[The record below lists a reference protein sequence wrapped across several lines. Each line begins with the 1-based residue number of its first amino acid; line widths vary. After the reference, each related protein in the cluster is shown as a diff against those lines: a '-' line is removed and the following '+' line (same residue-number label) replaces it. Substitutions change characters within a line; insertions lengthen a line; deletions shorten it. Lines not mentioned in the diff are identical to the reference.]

1 MTKTNFE
8 KQSKQKNHSYIT
20 YGIICLIALIGTP
33 GIIEDQGGWTFTNII
48 LFPIYFFAA
57 WVACFFVFFIFLK
70 IPFIVLIR
78 TPYRLLKGEKLI
90 QKNIC
95 PFCEQEVSGWLDKE
109 NPECRNKFNKDLNMI
124 KGKIDELL
132 KNDALIDFKSMLDGA
147 SESSINYLNK
157 YEGRKY
163 LKKILENEF
172 ILIES
177 ISVSRRVN
185 KLVQSLAEYFEIDK
199 GKFLELLDEDNAL
212 SSNLGYAFENLITP
226 LLDDFLI
233 DDKESVNLESTF
245 QEMQNIM
252 PFTLAGLS
260 NDITAGIL
268 YGNQLY
274 RLKNNIKL
282 NEVSLPSGILL
293 QKNENPIMSF
303 KRIGCY
309 SLNIKTKYRGRSTGG
324 SYKLSSKLIIRHSEH
339 RGRPISY
346 SEWDFIGNGQL
357 VLTNKH
363 IYFLGDGSARDHKE
377 KIASIISFDPTSD
390 GFIINLNFK
399 TRPAVRYKMDQHSAF
414 YCTNM
419 LSMTK

>member
-1 MTKTNFE
+1 MAAGEGSPGGHRTKRSGGRRGR
-8 KQSKQKNHSYIT
+8 SKS
-20 YGIICLIALIGTP
+20 P
-33 GIIEDQGGWTFTNII
+33 V
-48 LFPIYFFAA
+48 P
-57 WVACFFVFFIFLK
+57 
-70 IPFIVLIR
+70 
-78 TPYRLLKGEKLI
+78 KLRM
-90 QKNIC
+90 
-95 PFCEQEVSGWLDKE
+95 S
-109 NPECRNKFNKDLNMI
+109 
-124 KGKIDELL
+124 
-132 KNDALIDFKSMLDGA
+132 
-147 SESSINYLNK
+147 
-157 YEGRKY
+157 
-163 LKKILENEF
+163 
-172 ILIES
+172 
-177 ISVSRRVN
+177 
-185 KLVQSLAEYFEIDK
+185 
-199 GKFLELLDEDNAL
+199 ELLDEDNAL

-363 IYFLGDGSARDHKE
+363 IYFLGDGSARDHGYLF
-377 KIASIISFDPTSD
+377 KIHHADLDKLFPKPKHFS
-390 GFIINLNFK
+390 L
-399 TRPAVRYKMDQHSAF
+399 
-414 YCTNM
+414 
-419 LSMTK
+419 